1 MCLQSLFNCLLGFPN
16 PWEDLLIATD
26 KMSKLSHDNLL
37 PNLSQKF
44 HIEQQENQA
53 SSLVLHHIIIE
64 SNECD
69 LQPPGQTWL
78 K

>member
-16 PWEDLLIATD
+16 SWEDLLIATD

-37 PNLSQKF
+37 SNFSQKF
-44 HIEQQENQA
+44 RIEQQENQA
-53 SSLVLHHIIIE
+53 FSLVLHHVIIE
-64 SNECD
+64 PNECD